1 MNKNKQILLINDLA
15 GYGKVALS
23 AMMPIFSNMGF
34 EIFTLPT
41 ALVSNT
47 LDYGKFEILDT
58 KDYILNT
65 VNVWVQLG
73 FTFESIALGF
83 IASDEEAGILADFCA
98 KQKEKGSFIFV
109 DPIMGD
115 DGSLYN
121 GISKDAIESR
131 RKLLKFAD
139 LIKPNYTE
147 ACLLT
152 EMEYKDRGISNEEE
166 EQLLRKLSGE
176 NNASVIITSV
186 PFNDKK
192 CCVGFDSK
200 NGTSFRIEYD
210 EIDVRFP
217 GTGDI
222 FSAILVGDI
231 LNGKSL
237 PDATSHSMEVV
248 KKMIELNIDKADKY
262 RGIPVEQYLELI

>member
-65 VNVWVQLG
+65 VNVWEQLG

-131 RKLLKFAD
+131 RRLLEFAD

-152 EMEYKDRGISNEEE
+152 EMEYKDRGIT
-166 EQLLRKLSGE
+166 K
-176 NNASVIITSV
+176 
-186 PFNDKK
+186 
-192 CCVGFDSK
+192 
-200 NGTSFRIEYD
+200 
-210 EIDVRFP
+210 
-217 GTGDI
+217 
-222 FSAILVGDI
+222 
-231 LNGKSL
+231 
-237 PDATSHSMEVV
+237 
-248 KKMIELNIDKADKY
+248 
-262 RGIPVEQYLELI
+262 

>member
-65 VNVWVQLG
+65 VNVWEQLG

-131 RKLLKFAD
+131 RRLLEFAD

-152 EMEYKDRGISNEEE
+152 EMEYKDGGITNDDEEY
-166 EQLLRKLSGE
+166 LLRKLSGE

-186 PFNDKK
+186 PFDDKK
-192 CCVGFDSK
+192 CCIGFDSK
-200 NGTSFRIEYD
+200 KGG
-210 EIDVRFP
+210 V
-217 GTGDI
+217 
-222 FSAILVGDI
+222 L
-231 LNGKSL
+231 
-237 PDATSHSMEVV
+237 
-248 KKMIELNIDKADKY
+248 ELNIMRLLFAFREPEIY
-262 RGIPVEQYLELI
+262 SRLFW